1 MDKQSPD
8 RYPTDFYTA
17 VHTGNPGDDEFY
29 VDACA
34 GAGAVLELGCGSGRI
49 ARALAEAGHE
59 VCGIDSDHHALKL
72 AAKCGIKTIEG
83 DFTEFKLNQRFDRII
98 IPYNGF
104 YCLLS
109 EDAMTNCL
117 HSVER
122 HLTSEGMLIMDVYS
136 GDHIPSV
143 AIGSAPEEEWVATR
157 YIRGRLWDVFE
168 KSEIDPQSQRIKT
181 TYIYTAQEDGETV
194 TATLQSRYLLSQQ
207 IPDLLARAG
216 LTLSAFH
223 GSFAET
229 PYCESSALFIIRATR
244 Q

>member
-1 MDKQSPD
+1 
-8 RYPTDFYTA
+8 
-17 VHTGNPGDDEFY
+17 
-29 VDACA
+29 
-34 GAGAVLELGCGSGRI
+34 
-49 ARALAEAGHE
+49 
-59 VCGIDSDHHALKL
+59 
-72 AAKCGIKTIEG
+72 
-83 DFTEFKLNQRFDRII
+83 
-98 IPYNGF
+98 
-104 YCLLS
+104 
-109 EDAMTNCL
+109 MTNCL

-168 KSEIDPQSQRIKT
+168 KSEIAPQSQRIKT